1 MIFPCI
7 MCQETG
13 LWNGEHDRTLVNM
26 QHDINSSSSAAS
38 AGNYTNNTWH
48 QESKKS
54 IISHFITFIYILFP
68 FLQILSTKSR
78 TTPCETRDIG
88 VSPFLGT
95 LTCDDD
101 GYFYMDHQ
109 GPFHPIS
116 GEVDGITALQ
126 MQFYWRYSHS
136 LVVRDWSIPR
146 AVILVALRPR
156 VRRKM
161 VKHLLLRFY
170 RSDEMR
176 VCKNVISTMR
186 SVSPTHAINPNDY
199 VHNIIGFS
207 LRNKDIFNTL
217 RFFSPWILMNAM
229 SRH

>member
-1 MIFPCI
+1 MKRG
-7 MCQETG
+7 TSG
-13 LWNGEHDRTLVNM
+13 L
-26 QHDINSSSSAAS
+26 
-38 AGNYTNNTWH
+38 
-48 QESKKS
+48 
-54 IISHFITFIYILFP
+54 
-68 FLQILSTKSR
+68 
-78 TTPCETRDIG
+78 
-88 VSPFLGT
+88 SPFRGA

-101 GYFYMDHQ
+101 GYFNMDHQ

-126 MQFYWRYSHS
+126 MQFYWCYSHG